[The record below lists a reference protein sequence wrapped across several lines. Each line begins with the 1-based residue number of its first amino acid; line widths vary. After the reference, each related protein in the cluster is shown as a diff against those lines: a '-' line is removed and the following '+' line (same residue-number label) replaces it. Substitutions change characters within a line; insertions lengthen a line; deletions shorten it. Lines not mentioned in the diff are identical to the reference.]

1 MNMNMPMMNSSDM
14 HVGSIDPCILART
27 NGTYPNGTM
36 GMGKWL
42 FGIYKPTD
50 DEVTACQAPHS
61 PWADSISYAWWTT
74 YFIVAAFVVIAVCNA
89 IKRLHALNRFVR
101 IHSVIGFSPR
111 LSAFTRMLSYPQSG
125 WFFGAIPSAGPSIL
139 LLGFLIFSTLACF
152 TPRPY
157 YRPPNFGSPPLSLR
171 SEWIATAMVPW
182 LYAFATRRNFVTYL
196 TGVSLKGVMVMHKY
210 APWICLYMSLV
221 HTGAMIIQ
229 AKMKGPWSYTWSTD
243 EFYRNGFI
251 PLVALAWL
259 CVMSIGPLRSRF
271 YEIFYFFHIIA
282 AITFIIGMYIHLA
295 DLLNSW
301 QYMHAA
307 VVLWGVA
314 ILWRIVAVLV
324 NHGWLLK
331 GFARASINVLPGDML
346 KVSIPV
352 PASLQWRPGSHVYIR
367 FLSVYPWQTHP
378 FTITSLPSKRRRSP
392 SVGEDSEVAMNVKPS
407 SSTEKPTGLDAQK
420 NEIVLLIKPL
430 NGMTKR
436 LLSLAQRTGSADV
449 QLACILDGPYSGGVD
464 GVRACDVLV
473 MVAGG
478 SGMSGLVPLA
488 LDVQGRSKVEIHWA
502 VRHRTAPECWFE
514 NGWMDGADIN
524 IYVTGHEGM
533 VDAYSGSSSNPHEN
547 AQSLE
552 APVRPTNEEDIS
564 VTMPARSS
572 GTEKGDTKL
581 SSTMIHHGRPDVR
594 SIVTSCVNKYHGR
607 VGVVVCGPRNM
618 SMEVRNAVASA
629 QKLILKGKTSCKELE
644 LYEESFSA

>member
-1 MNMNMPMMNSSDM
+1 MEMNMPMMNSSDLY
-14 HVGSIDPCILART
+14 VDSNDPLYLKLIRVF
-27 NGTYPNGTM
+27 YP
-36 GMGKWL
+36 
-42 FGIYKPTD
+42 GIYKPTD
-50 DEVTACQAPHS
+50 DEVTACQAANS
-61 PWADSISYAWWTT
+61 PWADAISYAWWTT
-74 YFIVAAFVVIAVCNA
+74 YFIVAAFVVITVCNA

-101 IHSVIGFSPR
+101 INSVIGFSPQ

-125 WFFGAIPSAGPSIL
+125 WLFGMIPSAGPSIL
-139 LLGFLIFSTLACF
+139 LFGFLIFSTLACF
-152 TPRPY
+152 VPRPY

-182 LYAFATRRNFVTYL
+182 LYAFATRRNFVTYF

-271 YEIFYFFHIIA
+271 YETFYFFHIIA
-282 AITFIIGMYIHLA
+282 AITFIVGMYIHLA

-314 ILWRIVAVLV
+314 ILWRVMVILV
-324 NHGWLLK
+324 NHGWILK
-331 GFARASINVLPGDML
+331 GFAQASIHFLPGDML
-346 KVSIPV
+346 RVSILV

-367 FLSVYPWQTHP
+367 FLSVYPWQSHP
-378 FTITSLPSKRRRSP
+378 FTIASLPSDIQRS
-392 SVGEDSEVAMNVKPS
+392 SAREDSEAAMNAKLPS
-407 SSTEKPTGLDAQK
+407 SSEKPIDLDMQK

-430 NGMTKR
+430 SGMTKR
-436 LLSLAQRTGSADV
+436 LLSLTQKAETGGA
-449 QLACILDGPYSGGVD
+449 QLACILDGPYSGVSD
-464 GVRACDVLV
+464 EVRACDVV
-473 MVAGG
+473 IMIAGG

-488 LDVQGRSKVEIHWA
+488 LSLQGRSKLEMHWA
-502 VRHRTAPECWFE
+502 VRNRVAPDSWFDK
-514 NGWMDGADIN
+514 GWMEGADVN
-524 IYVTGHEGM
+524 IYVTGKEEKENSYPGDS
-533 VDAYSGSSSNPHEN
+533 VNVCEN
-547 AQSLE
+547 AQSSE
-552 APVRPTNEEDIS
+552 TPVKSTNEQDIG
-564 VTMPARSS
+564 VTISAPAS
-572 GTEKGDTKL
+572 GTEKDRK
-581 SSTMIHHGRPDVR
+581 SSVAVIHHGRPDVR
-594 SIVTSCVNKYHGR
+594 LIVTSCVNKCHGR
-607 VGVVVCGPRNM
+607 VGVVVCGPRSM
-618 SMEVRNAVASA
+618 SLEVRNAVANA
-629 QKLILKGKTSCKELE
+629 QKLILKGKTLCKELE